1 MTAENMKALLVE
13 KGQMLLADWPKP
25 SPGQGELLV
34 KVAAAGVNRADIL
47 QKEGKYPPPAG
58 ASPLLGLEVAG
69 TVAAVGADISNWQV
83 GDRVMGLLPGG
94 GYAQFALLHSELA
107 MPVPEN
113 LSFAEAAALPEVFL
127 TAWQA
132 LVWLAKLQ
140 KGETVLIHA
149 GASGVGTAAIQVAK
163 AMGAQVWVTASA
175 AKHAACQAL
184 GASLAIDYKAT
195 DFAEVIQE
203 KTAGRGVNV
212 IVDFIGAAYWQ
223 QNLQSLAMDG
233 RLVMLAFL
241 GGAKTETSLAPLLQK
256 RLSVYG
262 STLRSRSLPYQAA
275 LCKDLAAFLLPR
287 LKSGVLKPVIHKVYD
302 WQQAEEAHRDMVQN
316 QNVGKLVLTLEET
329 IG

>member
-1 MTAENMKALLVE
+1 MKALRVE
-13 KGQMLLADWPKP
+13 EEQMVLADWPKP
-25 SPGQGELLV
+25 IPGEGELLV
-34 KVAAAGVNRADIL
+34 AVAAAGVNRADIL
-47 QKEGKYPPPAG
+47 QKKGKYPPPTG

-69 TVAAVGADISNWQV
+69 TVAAVGAGLSNWQV

-94 GYAQFALLHSELA
+94 GYAQFALLHSQLA

-140 KGETVLIHA
+140 KQETVLIHA
-149 GASGVGTAAIQVAK
+149 GASGVGTAAIQLAK
-163 AMGAQVWVTASA
+163 ALGAHVWVTASA
-175 AKHAACQAL
+175 SKHARCQGL
-184 GASLAIDYKAT
+184 GASLTIDYKAKN
-195 DFAEVIQE
+195 FAEVIQE
-203 KTAGRGVNV
+203 KTAGRGVDV
-212 IVDFIGAAYWQ
+212 IVDFIGAGYWQ

-241 GGAKTETSLAPLLQK
+241 GGAKTETNLAPLLQK

-262 STLRSRSLPYQAA
+262 STLRSRPLQYQAA
-275 LCKDLAAFLLPR
+275 LCKDLAAFLLPK
-287 LKSGVLKPVIHKVYD
+287 LKNGMLKPVMHKVYD
-302 WQQAEEAHRDMVQN
+302 WQQAEDAHRDMEQN
-316 QNVGKLVLTLEET
+316 KNVGKIVLTLPQT